1 MQREVLQITHHC
13 NKQKD
18 CSSFSLGEKKENILS
33 RIPSCTPPPDHPL
46 WSISIVIGGSSS
58 EYMTSQS
65 SPALCG
71 FSHPNPLERICIIH
85 HILETTRVCLQMQQQ
100 EKRKRKK
107 NNWNCPTTLMEKI
120 KFNTKNKSLQSLKRM
135 LRYFH
140 SVWHRGQNEQS
151 WRESEKKQTRANTKH
166 HFSGTQYTG
175 RICWGQQT
183 GVVNETESNLGQKL
197 VCLSDF
203 LV

>member
-1 MQREVLQITHHC
+1 M
-13 NKQKD
+13 
-18 CSSFSLGEKKENILS
+18 KKKRTFFPES
-33 RIPSCTPPPDHPL
+33 HPAHPL
-46 WSISIVIGGSSS
+46 RIIHCGPSALSSVGVPQSIWPLRAHQLFVAFPP
-58 EYMTSQS
+58 QS
-65 SPALCG
+65 TRKDMHNA
-71 FSHPNPLERICIIH
+71 SHPRDNE
-85 HILETTRVCLQMQQQ
+85 RVCLQMQQQ

-120 KFNTKNKSLQSLKRM
+120 KFNTKNKSLKRT

-140 SVWHRGQNEQS
+140 SVWHRGQNEHS
-151 WRESEKKQTRANTKH
+151 WRESEKQQTRANTKH